1 MGRPRLIILIRH
13 GQSEGNQNK
22 AIHQVIPDHR
32 VKLTNFG
39 HEQARAAGH
48 RLKELLLP
56 EDKLQIYTSPYRR
69 TRETTA
75 GIVESLGEDW
85 KTKTTVYEEPRI
97 REQGLYY
104 LRDAR
109 GIYRFGNFQ
118 GCSAYQD
125 KIWQERA
132 AYGHFFYRIPN
143 GESAADAYDR
153 VSGFNESLWRQFAEP
168 DCPSVI
174 VLVTHG
180 LMTRVFLMK
189 WYHYTVEEFEDWM
202 NIEHCQFVTM
212 RRNHKGK
219 YDLETKLRTWT
230 QYEREQQ
237 EAARNNPEVAAQRA
251 AKQKKFQSQRK
262 KWGGCPDG
270 CSHGGPPPQS
280 ALLTVTQP
288 ASHHHQR
295 HHDHN
300 SNSHGHGHNHNHNHN
315 GPNVSQSI
323 DQKDKDVIEKA
334 ITANLCA
341 NCGHEVKSKSKKLL
355 RPIVR
360 VDPPSVDTSSDDD
373 LVNVCRDTKLHSGMI
388 RGRDGGGSKSGFNS
402 DYEAEDE
409 IDSDRMA
416 EMADAH
422 GTLHVGHRRADRLGD
437 LKSDSEWSRGSQ
449 ADSDTNGADIFT
461 DHKH

>member
-1 MGRPRLIILIRH
+1 MGRPRLIVLVRH
-13 GQSEGNQNK
+13 AQSEGNQNK
-22 AIHQVIPDHR
+22 AIHQTIPDHR
-32 VKLTNFG
+32 VKLTQFG

-48 RLKELLLP
+48 RLKDLLLP
-56 EDKLQIYTSPYRR
+56 EDKLQVYTSPYRR

-75 GIVESLGEDW
+75 GILESLGEEW
-85 KTKTTVYEEPRI
+85 KPKTTVYEEPRI
-97 REQGLYY
+97 REQGTLYPM
-104 LRDAR
+104 AT
-109 GIYRFGNFQ
+109 IMFGNFQ

-202 NIEHCQFVTM
+202 NVEHCQFVIM
-212 RRNHKGK
+212 RRNFKGK

-230 QYEREQQ
+230 QYEHEQAQ
-237 EAARNNPEVAAQRA
+237 AAKINPDIAAQRA
-251 AKQKKFQSQRK
+251 AKQKKFASQRK

-270 CSHGGPPPQS
+270 CSHGGPPPEKFL
-280 ALLTVTQP
+280 AVKEP
-288 ASHHHQR
+288 PSHHHQHQ
-295 HHDHN
+295 HHNNHN
-300 SNSHGHGHNHNHNHN
+300 NHNNHNHNHT
-315 GPNVSQSI
+315 QLTLAASI

-334 ITANLCA
+334 ITANLCS
-341 NCGHEVKSKSKKLL
+341 NCGHEIKSKSKKLL

-373 LVNVCRDTKLHSGMI
+373 LSNICRDTKLHSSMI

-409 IDSDRMA
+409 IDSDKLA
-416 EMADAH
+416 EVADAH
-422 GTLHVGHRRADRLGD
+422 GGLHVGHKRADRLGD

-449 ADSDTNGADIFT
+449 ADSDTNGAD

>member
-1 MGRPRLIILIRH
+1 MGRPRLIVLIRH
-13 GQSEGNQNK
+13 AQSEGNQNK
-22 AIHQVIPDHR
+22 AIHQTIPDHR
-32 VKLTNFG
+32 VKLTAFG

-75 GIVESLGEDW
+75 GILESLGEEW
-85 KTKTTVYEEPRI
+85 KPKTTVYEEPRI
-97 REQGLYY
+97 RE
-104 LRDAR
+104 
-109 GIYRFGNFQ
+109 
-118 GCSAYQD
+118 QD

-212 RRNHKGK
+212 RRNFKGK

-230 QYEREQQ
+230 QYEREQEQ
-237 EAARNNPEVAAQRA
+237 AAKNNPDLAAQRA
-251 AKQKKFQSQRK
+251 AKQKKFASQRK

-270 CSHGGPPPQS
+270 CSHGGSPPQA
-280 ALLTVTQP
+280 ALLTVKEP
-288 ASHHHQR
+288 PSHHHQ
-295 HHDHN
+295 HQHQHQHQHDKHHN
-300 SNSHGHGHNHNHNHN
+300 SNSNSHNNHNSHSHSQ
-315 GPNVSQSI
+315 PNLSTSI
-323 DQKDKDVIEKA
+323 DQNDKDVIEKA
-334 ITANLCA
+334 ITANLCS
-341 NCGHEVKSKSKKLL
+341 NCGHEIKSKSKKML

-373 LVNVCRDTKLHSGMI
+373 LVNICRDTKLHSSMI

-409 IDSDRMA
+409 IDSDKLA
-416 EMADAH
+416 EVADAH

-449 ADSDTNGADIFT
+449 ADSDTNGAD
-461 DHKH
+461 DNKN